1 MKQSNSLR
9 AVGGNVF
16 SDGKDV
22 PGLEFEREGKEYTI
36 NQLKWD

>member
-1 MKQSNSLR
+1 MCLIVSSLPSWS
-9 AVGGNVF
+9 VVL

-22 PGLEFEREGKEYTI
+22 PGLEFERERKEYTI